1 MRVSSLDAHVAGG
14 AVRLLTSGLPSLEG
28 DTMAARASSFEAR
41 AGTIA
46 DALSREPR
54 GHAGIVGVALTEP
67 ECTEADCGMVFF
79 TGEGPR
85 RLSGHAAMAAG
96 TLALAR
102 GLITPRVA
110 AHLAVDTEAGPL
122 HLETAVG
129 GGVPW
134 PRRARL
140 VGPPARV
147 VRGAARV
154 TTTRRALSCDIAW
167 SGSELVAVVDGESAG
182 VPLSAAHTLELRRVG
197 REVLDA
203 VAQTVRVARP
213 GHDRPEAVTGCVF
226 VGPPSDDRADV
237 RAVMVRE
244 DGSVSRTASASASSA
259 LAVVLAAMG
268 ASTRGQPTRHENL
281 AGICWMVELVEPA
294 DDGHWRVAIE
304 ADVYLTGEHVFE
316 LDPGDPLLRGVSWR

>member
-1 MRVSSLDAHVAGG
+1 MRVSTLDAHVAGG

-28 DTMAARASSFEAR
+28 DTMAERRSSFEAR

-54 GHAGIVGVALTEP
+54 GHAGVVGVVLTEP
-67 ECTEADCGMVFF
+67 ERPDADCGMVFF
-79 TGEGPR
+79 AGEGPR

-96 TLALAR
+96 ALAVSR
-102 GLITPRVA
+102 GLISPRVTGQ
-110 AHLAVDTEAGPL
+110 LDVDTEAGPL
-122 HLETAVG
+122 HLEVG
-129 GGVPW
+129 GHGEPW
-134 PRRARL
+134 PRLARL
-140 VGPPARV
+140 VGPRAIA

-154 TTTRRALSCDIAW
+154 TTTRRALSVDIAW

-182 VPLSAAHTLELRRVG
+182 VPLSAAHTLELRRGG

-203 VAQTVRVARP
+203 IAETVRVARP
-213 GHDRPEAVTGCVF
+213 GEGSPGEVTGCVF
-226 VGPPSDDRADV
+226 VGPPSDDHADV

-268 ASTRGQPTRHENL
+268 VSATGRPTRHENL
-281 AGICWMVELVEPA
+281 AGVSWTVELVEQ
-294 DDGHWRVAIE
+294 DGNGQWRIAI
-304 ADVYLTGEHVFE
+304 ASDVYLTGEHVFD
-316 LDPGDPLLRGVSWR
+316 LHSGDPLLRGVAWR